1 MHFAM
6 HFAHFFRLQKIK
18 VPQVQMAVRRL
29 LSCGRPDLPDLAAL
43 ALLAMPGATVTETWT
58 GLGAAGLLADV
69 GQGQGK
75 V

>member
-43 ALLAMPGATVTETWT
+43 ALLAMPGA
-58 GLGAAGLLADV
+58 
-69 GQGQGK
+69 
-75 V
+75 